1 MTSATDRNGAGRR
14 VLIVDDNI
22 AIHDDFKKVLASA
35 GTGSSELDDL
45 EAALFDQAPVVAGNQ
60 REFELVSA
68 FQGQEALELV
78 KAANA
83 AGRPFALAFVD
94 MRMPPGWDGL
104 ETIEHLWKVDP
115 HLQIVIC
122 SAYSDHSWNEL
133 CARLGDRDNLLI
145 LKKPFD
151 TIEVVQF
158 AHALTAKWG
167 LEAERRSH
175 TQMLEQA
182 IRARTAELET
192 ALARLHEEL
201 VYRDRMETELRLAQ
215 RLEAIG
221 QLAAGVAHEINT
233 PLQYVSDSLSFTR
246 ESMAALVDATVK
258 LKAQAGDSPAVTQIA
273 QDADL
278 DYLAAEIPNSFDQLE
293 SGIARVSKIVRAM
306 RELVHPGSRTE
317 SRADLNHALQNALA
331 VTAAA
336 YKLVADVQTDFGD
349 LPDVLCFPN
358 DLNQVFLNLIVN
370 AAHAME
376 DAPDKTRGT
385 LGIRTYVDGR
395 DVVIAVSDTGCGIPE
410 ANRGRVF
417 DVFFTTKE
425 VGRGTG
431 QGLAIA
437 RSIVVDRHHGALTFD
452 SVVGRGTTFYV
463 RLPIDGA
470 DRAAA

>member
-1 MTSATDRNGAGRR
+1 MTTAGRR
-14 VLIVDDNI
+14 ILIVDDNI
-22 AIHDDFKKVLASA
+22 AIHDDFKKVLAGA
-35 GTGSSELDDL
+35 GTGPTELDAL
-45 EAALFDQAPVVAGNQ
+45 EAALFDAPAPTAGNQ
-60 REFELVSA
+60 REFELASA
-68 FQGQEALELV
+68 FQGQEALAMV

-83 AGRPFALAFVD
+83 AGKPYALAFVD

-104 ETIEHLWKVDP
+104 ETIEQLWKVDP

-167 LEAERRSH
+167 LEREQRSY
-175 TQMLEQA
+175 TETLEQA
-182 IRARTAELET
+182 IRARTAELEEQ
-192 ALARLHEEL
+192 LRL
-201 VYRDRMETELRLAQ
+201 RDRMEAELRLAQ

-233 PLQYVSDSLSFTR
+233 PLQYVSDSLAFAR
-246 ESMAALVDATVK
+246 ESMVTLIDATVK
-258 LKAQAGDSPAVTQIA
+258 LQEAAGGSPAVAKIVE
-273 QDADL
+273 DADL
-278 DYLAAEIPNSFDQLE
+278 GYLAAEIPSSFDQLE
-293 SGIARVSKIVRAM
+293 GGLARVSKIVRAM
-306 RELVHPGSRTE
+306 RELVHPGTRTE
-317 SRADLNHALQNALA
+317 SRTNLNHALRNALA

-336 YKLVADVQTDFGD
+336 YKLVADVTTDFGD
-349 LPDVLCFPN
+349 IPDVLCMPN

-376 DAPDKTRGT
+376 DAAKTSRGT
-385 LGIRTYVDGR
+385 LGIKTYTDGQ
-395 DVVIAVSDTGCGIPE
+395 DVVILVSDTGCGIPE
-410 ANRGRVF
+410 ANRARVF

-437 RSIVVDRHHGALTFD
+437 RSIIVDRHGGALTFETA
-452 SVVGRGTTFYV
+452 VGRGTTFCV
-463 RLPIDGA
+463 RLPIDGI